1 MYNPILLPELREM
14 LEAQDH
20 VGLNEVATELHP
32 ATVAEFSEGLTADEI
47 WQLLDHASTEQQAQI
62 FTYFPFSKQV
72 ELCSGVG
79 RERMSRLLEEM
90 PHDDRADLLRHLD
103 SDFVEDLLPLVARAD
118 RNDIRMLLSCPENSA
133 GALMT
138 TEYASLPED
147 ISVGDAL
154 VELRRQAPNRE
165 TIYYVYVLDEQRRL
179 RGSVSLRDLI
189 LAKPSARLG
198 DIMQQ
203 DPVRM
208 QVDEDRELVARTL
221 AKYNFLAIPVV
232 DDQQRLV
239 GIVTHDDVIDVMVEE
254 ATEDALRMGAV
265 ASMEENYL
273 DAPFTTVWRR
283 RAIWLSALFIAELFT
298 FTALASFESA
308 IEAVIALSLF
318 VPLCISTGGNSGSQA
333 ATLITRA
340 LALGHVGV
348 QEWWRVCDTKF

>member
-20 VGLNEVATELHP
+20 AGLTEVAVELHP

-62 FTYFPFSKQV
+62 FTYYPFPKQE

-79 RERMSRLLEEM
+79 RDRMSRLLEEM

-118 RNDIRMLLSCPENSA
+118 RNDIRMLLSCSENSA

-138 TEYASLPED
+138 TEYASLPEE
-147 ISVGDAL
+147 ITVGEAL
-154 VELRRQAPNRE
+154 VELRRQAPDRE
-165 TIYYVYVLDEQRRL
+165 TIYYVYVLDDQRRL

-203 DPVRM
+203 DPVRV

-254 ATEDALRMGAV
+254 ATEDAQHMGAV
-265 ASMEENYL
+265 VPLEENHL
-273 DAPFTTVWRR
+273 EAPFAMVWRR
-283 RAIWLSALFIAELFT
+283 RSMWLSCLFVAELLT
-298 FTALASFESA
+298 FAAMASF
-308 IEAVIALSLF
+308 
-318 VPLCISTGGNSGSQA
+318 
-333 ATLITRA
+333 
-340 LALGHVGV
+340 
-348 QEWWRVCDTKF
+348 